1 MRYRIEFKP
10 RAVRDLRG
18 LSTEETTRVLKRL
31 EALEIDLKGDVKKLT
46 SFTPEYRLRVGP
58 LRVLFEIEESTV
70 VIYRILH
77 RKEVFR

>member
-10 RAVRDLRG
+10 RALRDLRAF
-18 LSTEETTRVLKRL
+18 STEETTRVLKRL
-31 EALEIDLKGDVKKLT
+31 EALRVDLRGDVKRLT
-46 SFTPEYRLRVGP
+46 NFTPEYRLRVGA

-77 RKEVFR
+77 RREVYR

>member
-10 RAVRDLRG
+10 RALRDLRAF
-18 LSTEETTRVLKRL
+18 STEETTRVLKRL
-31 EALEIDLKGDVKKLT
+31 AVLEIDLKGDVKKLT

-70 VIYRILH
+70 VIYCILH
-77 RKEVFR
+77 RREVYR